1 MRNDSFLRTLTTA
14 AVVCLVCSMLV
25 SAATVALRPL
35 QERNRAWDRKRNV
48 LLAAGLIDENAAG
61 DIDALFGR
69 IEARVIDLDTGLAV
83 EGIDPETFDA
93 VAFQRNPQT
102 SRELS
107 PAEDLAGLKRRGR
120 YELVYLLR
128 DSGRLQRVILP
139 VRGKGLWS
147 TMWGLV
153 ALGPDLNT
161 IESFAF
167 FAHGE
172 TPGLGGEVDN
182 PRWRALWIGK
192 KAFDAEGHPRIEVIK
207 GAVDPHAPESAH
219 QVDGLSGATL
229 TGNGVTKLLR
239 FWLGEQGFGP
249 LLERL
254 RAEVASSAEQDAA
267 QSAPHR
273 PPRATES
280 ISSMHRPQAAA
291 VLRPS
296 CQWFESL

>member
-1 MRNDSFLRTLTTA
+1 MRSDSFLRTLTTA
-14 AVVCLVCSMLV
+14 AIVCLVCSMLV

-48 LLAAGLIDENAAG
+48 LLAAGLIDENAQA

-69 IEARVIDLDTGLAV
+69 IETQVIDLDTGLAV
-83 EGIDPETFDA
+83 GGMNPETFDS
-93 VAFQRNPQT
+93 VAFQRDPKT
-102 SRELS
+102 SRALS
-107 PAEDLAGLKRRGR
+107 PTEDLAGLKRRGR

-128 DSGRLQRVILP
+128 QNGRLERVILP

-147 TMWGLV
+147 TMWGLA

-182 PRWRALWIGK
+182 PRWKAMWIGK
-192 KAFDAEGHPRIEVIK
+192 KAFDAQGRPRVEVVK
-207 GAVDPHAPESAH
+207 GAVDAGSPDAVH

-229 TGNGVTKLLR
+229 TGNGVTNLLR

-254 RAEVASSAEQDAA
+254 RAEN
-267 QSAPHR
+267 SAPAEHAEHAERGSAR
-273 PPRATES
+273 PAG
-280 ISSMHRPQAAA
+280 
-291 VLRPS
+291 
-296 CQWFESL
+296 

>member
-48 LLAAGLIDENAAG
+48 LLAAGLIDENATA
-61 DIDALFGR
+61 DIDALFR
-69 IEARVIDLDTGLAV
+69 QIEPQVIDLDTGKAV
-83 EGIDPETFDA
+83 DGIDPETFDA

-102 SRELS
+102 SRTLS
-107 PAEDLAGLKRRGR
+107 SAEDLAGLKCRER

-128 DSGRLQRVILP
+128 NNGRLQRVVLP

-161 IESFAF
+161 VESFAF

-182 PRWRALWIGK
+182 PRWKALWIGK
-192 KAFDAEGHPRIEVIK
+192 KAFDAQGRPRLEVIK
-207 GAVDPHAPESAH
+207 GAVDPQSPEAVH

-229 TGNGVTKLLR
+229 TGNGVTNLLR
-239 FWLGEQGFGP
+239 FWLGEQGYGP

-254 RAEVASSAEQDAA
+254 RAESAVAADPAPAAAHASS
-267 QSAPHR
+267 R
-273 PPRATES
+273 PAT
-280 ISSMHRPQAAA
+280 
-291 VLRPS
+291 
-296 CQWFESL
+296 

>member
-14 AVVCLVCSMLV
+14 TIVCLVCSMLV

-48 LLAAGLIDENAAG
+48 LLAAGLIDENATA
-61 DIDALFGR
+61 DIDALFR
-69 IEARVIDLDTGLAV
+69 QIEPQVIDLDTGKAV
-83 EGIDPETFDA
+83 DGFDPETFDA
-93 VAFQRNPQT
+93 VAVQRNPHT
-102 SRELS
+102 SRTLS
-107 PAEDLAGLKRRGR
+107 PAEDLAGLKRRER

-128 DSGRLQRVILP
+128 NNGRLQRVVLP

-161 IESFAF
+161 VESFAF

-182 PRWRALWIGK
+182 PRWKALWIGK
-192 KAFDAEGHPRIEVIK
+192 KAFDAQGRPRLEVVK
-207 GAVDPHAPESAH
+207 GAVAPDSPEAVH

-229 TGNGVTKLLR
+229 TGNGVTNLLR
-239 FWLGEQGFGP
+239 FWLGEQGYGP

-254 RAEVASSAEQDAA
+254 RAES
-267 QSAPHR
+267 
-273 PPRATES
+273 
-280 ISSMHRPQAAA
+280 AAA
-291 VLRPS
+291 PAPAAAHASIRPAT
-296 CQWFESL
+296 